1 MPNHGALETWQT
13 NETYQPLG
21 NVPTGRYVSKRT
33 FLHNK
38 PQVRYLQLFTARLRF
53 HYRLAN
59 HLVIQSLGIFL
70 SLSLASL
77 RWAMGAKER
86 NKMAFHHLLD
96 ILMMKWA
103 TISILSM
110 ATATATS
117 TTNATSGQGNTY
129 AKPEIVLFIAQ
140 C

>member
-1 MPNHGALETWQT
+1 
-13 NETYQPLG
+13 
-21 NVPTGRYVSKRT
+21 
-33 FLHNK
+33 
-38 PQVRYLQLFTARLRF
+38 
-53 HYRLAN
+53 
-59 HLVIQSLGIFL
+59 
-70 SLSLASL
+70 
-77 RWAMGAKER
+77 MGAKER